1 MIKSIKI
8 IKKNQ
13 NNITSILDNELE
25 TDIVFRELQQDT
37 VGRSGSNP
45 TWGYFYNNKHGKL
58 KYIGI
63 GLHKEHD
70 YDYPEAAYSEK
81 IWSIIGKRVLKDTRV
96 PEIDVVEDKKG
107 EPGIIS
113 HRLLDND
120 KEDMIHIRDIL
131 FNKFERDDFRVQR
144 DVFFIEDLL
153 ECIKLQ
159 INNPEEFEKVKKQVL
174 HTLLLDAI
182 TNNADR
188 HPNNW
193 ALIRDKKTNSY
204 QLADF
209 DHSSCFTDMYNDK
222 SFCTSDGWVSSYITV
237 TRQPNA
243 RRGNCGLKMIEYIF
257 KNYNEE
263 TQEFSQNLNDNIEDI
278 ILEIKNENLKVDIK
292 KLEKK
297 LRGRNRL
304 LQRMINREELEYEQ

>member
-8 IKKNQ
+8 IKMNQ
-13 NNITSILDNELE
+13 NNITSIIEDMPK

-45 TWGYFYNNKHGKL
+45 TWGYFYNNKSGNL

-63 GLHKEHD
+63 GLHKEYD

-81 IWSIIGKRVLKDTRV
+81 IWSIIGKKVLTDTRV
-96 PEIDVVEDKKG
+96 PEIDVVEEKDG

-113 HRLLDND
+113 HRLLNND
-120 KEDMIHIRDIL
+120 TEDMIHVKDIL
-131 FNKFERDDFRVQR
+131 FNKFEREEFKAKKNT
-144 DVFFIEDLL
+144 FHINDLL

-159 INNPEEFEKVKKQVL
+159 INNPEEFEKIKKQVI

-222 SFCTSDGWVSSYITV
+222 IFCTNDGWVSSYTTIST
-237 TRQPNA
+237 QPNQ
-243 RRGNCGLKMIEYIF
+243 RKGSCGLEMIEYIF
-257 KNYNEE
+257 KNFEAE
-263 TQEFSQNLNDNIEDI
+263 TQEFSKKLNDNLEDI
-278 ILEIKNENLKVDIK
+278 ILEIKNENFKVDVR

-297 LRGRNRL
+297 LRSRNKL
-304 LQRMINREELEYEQ
+304 LQRMINKEDMEHEQ